1 MYQDNIVLNSR
12 LVAIVPNISL
22 SGKLFRCVAVCHDKA
37 QSSIVFLFLSCHP
50 PEQISWWR
58 QALRYG
64 ETFGLIS
71 GLTW

>member
-1 MYQDNIVLNSR
+1 MTKHR
-12 LVAIVPNISL
+12 TGL
-22 SGKLFRCVAVCHDKA
+22 SSCS
-37 QSSIVFLFLSCHP
+37 QSCHP